1 MSDKAKLFVYHGH
14 QAIQL
19 PEKYGFKGNDVFIRR
34 DEVTGDIILSERPQ
48 SWDGFFAVR
57 ERVNVPKDFLEEDD

>member
-1 MSDKAKLFVYHGH
+1 MSDKAKLFVYHGQ

-19 PEKYGFKGNDVFIRR
+19 PETYSFRGHDVFIRR

-48 SWDGFFAVR
+48 SWDGFLAVR
-57 ERVNVPKDFLEEDD
+57 ERANVPKDFLDEDD